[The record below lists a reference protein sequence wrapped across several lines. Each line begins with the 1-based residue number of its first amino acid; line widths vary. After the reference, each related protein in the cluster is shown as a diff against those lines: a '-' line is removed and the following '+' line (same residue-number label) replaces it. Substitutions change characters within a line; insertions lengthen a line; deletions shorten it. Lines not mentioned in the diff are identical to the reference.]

1 MSVEKLS
8 GLVRPSVY
16 REQILN
22 ALQAIHVG
30 YTPDPSQVHINNT
43 QGLGFYLN

>member
-1 MSVEKLS
+1 MSVQKLF

-30 YTPDPSQVHINNT
+30 YTPDHSEVHVNNI
-43 QGLGFYLN
+43 